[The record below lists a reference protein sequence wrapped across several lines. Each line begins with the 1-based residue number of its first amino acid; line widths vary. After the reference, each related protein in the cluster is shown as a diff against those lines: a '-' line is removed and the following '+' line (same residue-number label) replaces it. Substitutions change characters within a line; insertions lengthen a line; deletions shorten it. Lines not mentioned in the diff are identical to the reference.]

1 MNARTASTATRPP
14 ALAAQ
19 TRTRIVGHLCA
30 WEQGSGLG
38 SAVLASVDGFALAQ
52 ASAEAGNG
60 DHLAAMTSAMLGLA
74 GAVSR
79 ELKLGAMDVLILEAV
94 AGKVLML
101 RLDATPAPLL
111 LMAACDRD
119 CLTGNVLWSAKECGR
134 KILAELGGK

>member
-1 MNARTASTATRPP
+1 MNARTATAVARPP
-14 ALAAQ
+14 VLATQAQ
-19 TRTRIVGHLCA
+19 TRIVSHLCE
-30 WEQGSGLG
+30 WEQGSGLR

-52 ASAEAGNG
+52 ASAEAGSG

-101 RLDATPAPLL
+101 RLDAKPVPLL
-111 LMAACDRD
+111 LMAGCDRD

-134 KILAELGGK
+134 KILAELGNR